1 LGLPD
6 IFHPGGAGW
15 IEFAAGTDIILGA
28 VGGSHRPRAGVAGRS
43 CLYRNLF
50 VVCAHVTPAS
60 SSPRQPGLRRP
71 RHAWGGRVNEPSMD
85 EFANA
90 AHNMAA
96 LPATI
101 ALYRA
106 LVRKGLMPRDE
117 AMQILLDE
125 AIANAIQTEALMQ
138 EPGVSKKTIEINR
151 QCEEILKFIAE
162 HL

>member
-1 LGLPD
+1 
-6 IFHPGGAGW
+6 
-15 IEFAAGTDIILGA
+15 
-28 VGGSHRPRAGVAGRS
+28 
-43 CLYRNLF
+43 
-50 VVCAHVTPAS
+50 
-60 SSPRQPGLRRP
+60 
-71 RHAWGGRVNEPSMD
+71 MD
-85 EFANA
+85 EFDNA

-96 LPATI
+96 LTATI

-106 LVRKGLMPRDE
+106 LVRKGLMPR
-117 AMQILLDE
+117 DE